1 MEGKVAIITGAATGI
16 GECMARVFVKH
27 GAKVIVADILDG
39 PGSRVCAELGQDV
52 ATFVHCDVTNESDV
66 EAAIDTAVS
75 LHGKL
80 DIMVNNAAI
89 AEEPKLSILD
99 NDKAEFERV
108 VAVNLTGAF
117 LGAKHAA
124 RAMIPA
130 QCGSIITVGSVCSA
144 IGGVAT
150 HSYTSSKHAVVGLT
164 KNVAAELG
172 EYGIRVNCLSPYF
185 IQTKLTVDLFKMD
198 DREALRVYSN
208 LKGMALR
215 PEDVAEAAVFLGSD
229 ESRYVSGH
237 NLALDGGF
245 TAINPAFGLFAK
257 TKVMD

>member
-1 MEGKVAIITGAATGI
+1 MFQVAIITGAATGI

-66 EAAIDTAVS
+66 EAAVNTAIS

-144 IGGVAT
+144 VGGVAT

-172 EYGIRVNCLSPYF
+172 EYGIR
-185 IQTKLTVDLFKMD
+185 TKLTVDLFKMD
-198 DREALRVYSN
+198 YREALRVYSN
-208 LKGMALR
+208 LKGVALR
-215 PEDVAEAAVFLGSD
+215 PEDVADAAVFLGSD
-229 ESRYVSGH
+229 DSRYVSGH